1 MGGRAFQ
8 LPCKIV
14 QNGLIIKAQTLL
26 DTGANGFIF
35 ISQQL
40 ATQLCE
46 RFQLPL
52 HQTNDACAIQG
63 YDGKTSQ
70 QINYILFLAFEIDG
84 HRFPETPMVVVD
96 MNRHDLIFGRKWFSQ
111 FDVLLDCRRHSLVWP
126 DSRKDYV
133 ARHELK
139 LPREAL

>member
-1 MGGRAFQ
+1 MGGQAFQ

-26 DTGANGFIF
+26 DTRANSFIF

-84 HRFPETPMVVVD
+84 HRFPETPIIVVD
-96 MNRHDLIFGRKWFSQ
+96 INRHDLIF
-111 FDVLLDCRRHSLVWP
+111 
-126 DSRKDYV
+126 SRK
-133 ARHELK
+133 
-139 LPREAL
+139 